1 METADKKSMTQREA
15 LESGRLG
22 GFNAALL
29 KAAES
34 EDVQG
39 LLEAFGQADHIN
51 LERLEAVFPDG
62 YAICRRIYN
71 DWPQRISWRRPPG
84 WHRGASPLADG
95 HDTHWPVL
103 HSGIC
108 WTGFLPRDR
117 LSFQRSRVEEV
128 TP

>member
-15 LESGRLG
+15 LKSGRLG

-71 DWPQRISWRRPPG
+71 DWPSRRG
-84 WHRGASPLADG
+84 WLAALAEHFPRLRDLDG
-95 HDTHWPVL
+95 PVRFDPD
-103 HSGIC
+103 S
-108 WTGFLPRDR
+108 
-117 LSFQRSRVEEV
+117 
-128 TP
+128 